1 MANTI
6 GEIADLLDQLKLP
19 ERERREEAMSR
30 LADAGPVGFAVV
42 REGLSHPH
50 WRVRRNCCRFLD
62 HHFDPNSI
70 DPLIRCLTDR
80 NRKVRQQ
87 ALHALSCDACKP
99 GEGPEGRDIIGYM
112 IERLHNDPSVRVRR
126 FASISLVQLKDE
138 HRVREALRRALSDP
152 DPIVQRNAGW
162 GLGS

>member
-1 MANTI
+1 MTNTI
-6 GEIADLLDQLKLP
+6 GEIIDLLDQLKLP
-19 ERERREEAMSR
+19 DRERREEAMAR
-30 LADAGPVGFAVV
+30 LADAGSVGFAVV

-62 HHFDPNSI
+62 HHVDPTAT
-70 DPLIRCLTDR
+70 DLLIRCLTDR

-99 GEGPEGRDIIGYM
+99 GAGPEGHDIIGYM

-126 FASISLVQLKDE
+126 FASISLVQFKDE
-138 HRVREALRRALSDP
+138 HGVREALSRALADP

-162 GLGS
+162 GLGG